1 MKDKA
6 ISKLREELKAAKQKS
21 FAKPIIDYL
30 IKRIEEDEGLAK
42 DVLKNQKSWEQCF
55 KYIYEKARKM
65 AGGQKA
71 AAIIDETVFEWAE
84 DYYRGTDKD
93 VEKVAGKAAEKPSG
107 KTKPAKPKT
116 STYDM
121 KKAIEKATAKP
132 EEGKKDEDEP
142 EPEILAKPKAQK
154 KPKKTQKELD
164 EESGQMNIFDLLG
177 GFGG

>member
-1 MKDKA
+1 
-6 ISKLREELKAAKQKS
+6 LKAAKEKS
-21 FAKPIIDYL
+21 FADPIINHL
-30 IKRIEEDEGLAK
+30 IERIGEDEGLAE
-42 DVLKNQKSWEQCF
+42 DVLKEQKTWGHCF
-55 KYIYEKARKM
+55 KYIYEKARKK
-65 AGGQKA
+65 AGSQKVA
-71 AAIIDETVFEWAE
+71 AVDNETVLEWAE

-93 VEKVAGKAAEKPSG
+93 VEKVAGAAPKKASG
-107 KTKPAKPKT
+107 KAKTSQTKN

>member
-1 MKDKA
+1 
-6 ISKLREELKAAKQKS
+6 
-21 FAKPIIDYL
+21 
-30 IKRIEEDEGLAK
+30 
-42 DVLKNQKSWEQCF
+42 
-55 KYIYEKARKM
+55 
-65 AGGQKA
+65 
-71 AAIIDETVFEWAE
+71 
-84 DYYRGTDKD
+84 
-93 VEKVAGKAAEKPSG
+93 
-107 KTKPAKPKT
+107 
-116 STYDM
+116 M